1 MLSFQDELLT
11 MKEAAKR
18 LPTVNGKPV
27 HPSAIWRW
35 CRKGIK
41 GISLEY
47 MILGGRY
54 LTTMDAIE
62 IFCNKLA
69 RRELETNNDK
79 EGS

>member
-1 MLSFQDELLT
+1 MLSFQDELIT

-18 LPTVNGKPV
+18 LPTINGKPV
-27 HPSAIWRW
+27 HKAAIWRW

-41 GISLEY
+41 GISLEH

-69 RRELETNNDK
+69 RLNNEINNDK